1 MADIFRIKKPLTQGV
16 AGSSGFFMANLSSL
30 ELPLSQS

>member
-1 MADIFRIKKPLTQGV
+1 MADSFRIKKPLTQGV

-30 ELPLSQS
+30 KPRLSQS